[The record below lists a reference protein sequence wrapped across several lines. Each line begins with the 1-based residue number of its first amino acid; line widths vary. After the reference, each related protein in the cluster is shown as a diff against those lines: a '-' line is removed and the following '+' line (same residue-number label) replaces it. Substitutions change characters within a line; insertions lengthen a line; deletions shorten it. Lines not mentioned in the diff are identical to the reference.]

1 MNKLQLY
8 INKSGV
14 EYKNIFNLNP
24 DEDVRRCIVDVRRA
38 LQIPAY
44 DVLEKNTFY
53 FVRYLDSGMLVGVI
67 STTIGQKA
75 NHVAA
80 WIFVP
85 YDLRVEAETLM
96 DVVNLVARK
105 ISGQSISPEDMADLR
120 AAFSAEYPTNAEA
133 AGIVGNR
140 GEEYAFRYYGGDT
153 DRELIDLIGVYLYQ
167 SAYLPYAGV
176 LLVDASLGIECHG
189 TDLTDIPFEQM
200 VDMVPPEAHPD
211 GFKPYLF
218 GQLFAEPFLVP
229 LREQVEIVWKRP
241 GFQDMVQQI
250 AVTEAGMQP
259 ECASTGESK
268 KRISPKSFSVTSLSS
283 HRSLTNECQ
292 ITVNGID
299 ITEGHYFTQAEL
311 ANAELT
317 VACEGYETYSART
330 NLAQSAQTIIRLRE
344 RGKIYNFEIS
354 AKSSDIAGMIHFRI
368 HSSGELTE
376 SPIDGY
382 ELADDIQEGASRSNH
397 LVYDGGNQRKT
408 LINNIVWAVAGAV
421 IGALLMLLCTCG
433 SGGAEPEA
441 VTDEPATAQVENTE
455 SQQQPKP
462 EENKKETA
470 QPQQTPA
477 PAPEQTTAPNRS
489 LQSAVE
495 YLDAN
500 KVWHKDSLDRFPDL
514 RGLYEDMNT
523 LNRKRLVEVWGP
535 KLKDS
540 RQFTNVANHVTN
552 GAKKKPRIPA
562 DRTTYNPA
570 NDYAISVQSYLF
582 AIDP

>member
-24 DEDVRRCIVDVRRA
+24 DEDVRRCILDVRRA
-38 LQIPAY
+38 LQIPDY
-44 DVLEKNTFY
+44 DVLEKNTFF

-67 STTIGQKA
+67 CTSIGQKA

-85 YDLRVEAETLM
+85 YDLRVEAEALM
-96 DVVNLVARK
+96 EVVNLVARK
-105 ISGQSISPEDMADLR
+105 ISGPSISPEDMAELR
-120 AAFSAEYPTNAEA
+120 AAFSAEYQTNPDA

-153 DRELIDLIGVYLYQ
+153 DRELIDLLGVYLYQ

-189 TDLTDIPFEQM
+189 TDLSDLPFEQM
-200 VDMVPPEAHPD
+200 VEMLPPEVHPD

-218 GQLFAEPFLVP
+218 GQLFAEPLLVP
-229 LREQVEIVWKRP
+229 LREQVEIVWRRP
-241 GFQDMVQQI
+241 GFQDMTQQI

-259 ECASTGESK
+259 ECASTGESR
-268 KRISPKSFSVTSLSS
+268 KRITPKCFSVTSLSS
-283 HRSLTNECQ
+283 HRPLTDECE
-292 ITVNGID
+292 ITVNGIN
-299 ITEGHYFTQAEL
+299 IAEGHSFTQSEL

-317 VACEGYETYSART
+317 VSCEGYETYSART

-368 HSSGELTE
+368 HTSGELTE

-397 LVYDGGNQRKT
+397 LVYDGGDQRKA
-408 LINNIVWAVAGAV
+408 LIRNVIWGVAGAV
-421 IGALLMLLCTCG
+421 VGALLMLLCTCRG
-433 SGGAEPEA
+433 SEGGN
-441 VTDEPATAQVENTE
+441 TDQADSTRVEM
-455 SQQQPKP
+455 
-462 EENKKETA
+462 
-470 QPQQTPA
+470 PA
-477 PAPEQTTAPNRS
+477 PAAQEQPSTSKTETDKPKETQAQAQASAPAVNSARS
-489 LQSAVE
+489 LQAAVE

-500 KVWHKDSLDRFPDL
+500 KSWNKDSLDLFPDL

-523 LNRKRLVEVWGP
+523 FNHQRLTDVWGP
-535 KLKDS
+535 KLKES
-540 RQFTNVANHVTN
+540 RHFALVADHAKK
-552 GAKKKPRIPA
+552 GMKKKPRTKGN
-562 DRTTYNPA
+562 RTTYNPA
-570 NDYAISVQSYLF
+570 DDKTISVQSYLNT
-582 AIDP
+582 IDP